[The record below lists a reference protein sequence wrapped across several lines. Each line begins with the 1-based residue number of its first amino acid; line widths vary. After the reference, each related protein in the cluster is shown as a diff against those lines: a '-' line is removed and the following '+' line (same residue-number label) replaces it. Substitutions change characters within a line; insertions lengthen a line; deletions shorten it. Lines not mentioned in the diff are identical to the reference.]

1 MTKSRERPMDPAS
14 RRSNLAQIE
23 WKVDTHIPPMS
34 APRSFATR
42 ARISSAALL
51 VKVTASTSRGCA

>member
-1 MTKSRERPMDPAS
+1 MAPAS

-23 WKVDTHIPPMS
+23 WNVDTHMPPMS
-34 APRSFATR
+34 APSSVATR
-42 ARISSAALL
+42 ARIASAALL